1 MHATTNT
8 AILDVSIVQLW
19 YVVIYIIFRMYVVVY
34 IIFRMYVAISCI
46 LDTF

>member
-8 AILDVSIVQLW
+8 AILDVPILQLW
-19 YVVIYIIFRMYVVVY
+19 YVVVY

>member
-8 AILDVSIVQLW
+8 TILDVSIIQLW
-19 YVVIYIIFRMYVVVY
+19 YVVVY
-34 IIFRMYVAISCI
+34 IIFRMYVAISYI